1 MSLLFLLGAS
11 ELSVPIEQ
19 AAAVT
24 DACAKLR
31 ILSDEHIF
39 CENEFRFTVP
49 MHRER
54 EIIFAMQAASVSC
67 RTVSRKGLLSVLEK
81 YRARVG
87 LLVGVFLFAL
97 IVPLASG
104 IVWQIDIV
112 GNSILSEGDVLSA
125 LQGAGLT
132 LGTRLS
138 RIDTDSIERRTL
150 LVEGR
155 ISWISV
161 NMSGTTAYV
170 EIRERI
176 DADKP
181 ERTKPYANIVSCED
195 AMIVEIETYA
205 GMATVRK
212 GSYVRKGEMLINGII
227 YKETLGTYPTYADG
241 RVIGRIRKQLEFE
254 LPYRYSFLEDTGRRS
269 VALGFIIF
277 GKEIIFSPF
286 SDEYDSYRLTSRTYA
301 ATEGRKTLPFYVT
314 VNTTFEQM
322 PKFRYRSP
330 RNAQED
336 AMRLL
341 RELIDA
347 EYPDAEIVEKR
358 ITVTEGESS
367 LILCADVTL
376 DCEIGRVSEF
386 DIDN

>member
-19 AAAVT
+19 AATVT
-24 DACAKLR
+24 DACARLH
-31 ILSDEHIF
+31 ILSDGHVF
-39 CENEFRFTVP
+39 YENEFRFTVP

-54 EIIFAMQAASVSC
+54 EIILAMQAASISC
-67 RTVSRKGLLSVLEK
+67 RTVRRKGLMSVLER

-87 LLVGVFLFAL
+87 LLVGAFLFAL

-104 IVWQIDIV
+104 VLWQIDIV
-112 GNSILSEGDVLSA
+112 GNSLLSDDDVVSVLEKS
-125 LQGAGLT
+125 GLA

-138 RIDTDSIERRTL
+138 RVDTDSIERRA
-150 LVEGR
+150 LVIDGR

-181 ERTKPYANIVSCED
+181 QRTKPYANIVSRED
-195 AMIVEIETYA
+195 AIIVGIETYA

-241 RVIGRIRKQLEFE
+241 KVIGRIRKQLEFE

-269 VALGFIIF
+269 VTLGFNIF
-277 GKEIIFSPF
+277 GKEIMFSPF
-286 SDEYDSYRLTSRTYA
+286 SNEYDSYRLTSRTYA
-301 ATEGRKTLPFYVT
+301 ATEGRKTLPFYVI
-314 VNTTFEQM
+314 VNTTFEQI

-330 RNAQED
+330 RNAQDD
-336 AMRLL
+336 AMRLF

-358 ITVTEGESS
+358 ITVTEGDSS